1 MILVATI
8 GFEFSVRSLKAAYLP
23 TDVDLFQD
31 LERDIMVR
39 KRFEEASAMEL
50 QAGWH
55 HGTKKSSLEL
65 LREEEVQAQ
74 REKEVTDLLNK
85 PRVMEEGDVVKVY
98 VETEVET
105 VFVEDGPLRRSTDI
119 QEMLTRRFGHVSQA
133 TLAST

>member
-1 MILVATI
+1 MILVATV

-85 PRVMEEGDVVKVY
+85 PRVMEEGDVVKVH